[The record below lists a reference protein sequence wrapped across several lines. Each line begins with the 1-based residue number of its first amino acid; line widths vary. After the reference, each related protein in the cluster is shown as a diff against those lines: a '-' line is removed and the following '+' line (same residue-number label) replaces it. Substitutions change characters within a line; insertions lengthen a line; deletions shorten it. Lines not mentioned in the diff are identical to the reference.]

1 SVASETARAL
11 GEAAVYDQSGGS
23 TPYAALVEG
32 MADSEGMAL
41 AYSLCCGTVGLSC
54 EIVEG
59 TLLVTPPQ
67 GDPEAPDAPTD
78 PEATPAAPEALPRF
92 WASLRLSNGDTIYLD
107 PSAQHPVIASAQ
119 EMFDAGYRWPGGPEE
134 PEAIPEVQI
143 QTQAGDI
150 PTDGEGE
157 TS

>member
-1 SVASETARAL
+1 
-11 GEAAVYDQSGGS
+11 
-23 TPYAALVEG
+23 

-67 GDPEAPDAPTD
+67 EDPGDPDAPTD
-78 PEATPAAPEALPRF
+78 PEATPAPVELPRF

-107 PSAQHPVIASAQ
+107 PSAEHPVTASAQ
-119 EMFDAGYRWPGGPEE
+119 DMFDAGYRWPGGPEE
-134 PEAIPEVQI
+134 PEAETQSQEETRI
-143 QTQAGDI
+143 QEDA
-150 PTDGEGE
+150 E
-157 TS
+157 